1 MLILLHSSVGA
12 DALSVGIVGGGPSGA
27 SFAGRLREAFGSAA
41 EITVFEAKGHLGGQA
56 QTVVTDGVVQDKGT
70 RYIAKSAGRSVLFDE
85 VTAFLRRH
93 AGQGKDF
100 TPYAIGNS
108 PGLFNGTGAAAGVS
122 EFDGWQD
129 AMLQFGQQVA
139 AYEKGARAYL
149 FSRAEYNAPAN
160 FSSLHPSVRAYLDIL
175 VNGQLYGPYAD
186 VSAHSLYTWFAGF
199 ESFGSR
205 AAPLQVEGGFGPA
218 FQNLFASV
226 GATIRLSSRVAN
238 VTGAAAGS
246 GQKPTVFLESGE
258 AIEFDAVVVTL
269 PLDTFP
275 TPLKADIGRP
285 LGAFADTYVSSM
297 SFSVAGGAA
306 PPQQRAYATYPG
318 AALATVT
325 YDGTGASGG
334 RQFFVAY
341 MYEPADTALNESMS
355 ITRVWPEVS
364 AMTQFIRGRTE
375 PLALADVQVTPGS
388 WERYRYNIRFSVD
401 QLARGVPQ
409 DIHRAQGQSGVWY
422 GGGSL
427 SHWNVGD
434 ILEQASQTVA
444 RMAAAHGS
452 EWTHQTVA
460 KVASRSRVAVAL
472 SGAWGD
478 APGAA
483 PRAFFGWY
491 ELKGNPLVTAVLV
504 ERLPGKEEA
513 ALMATL
519 PAHFLGNGGVVGV
532 GVIRLRNMEL
542 TAFGTA
548 HYAAMQPQEGYYLA
562 LHENGVVRFHANVLS
577 LASAKTLL
585 AGDSKGAAD
594 AALNVAHQM
603 RYGSFCFGVF
613 RLSSAGGAS
622 IQRYNRWAEAVDPY
636 YVMDRDGPH
645 TACAADEECPA
656 GFGCSLASHKAR
668 MLLFAKIPAA
678 ARGQCVPN

>member
-1 MLILLHSSVGA
+1 
-12 DALSVGIVGGGPSGA
+12 
-27 SFAGRLREAFGSAA
+27 
-41 EITVFEAKGHLGGQA
+41 
-56 QTVVTDGVVQDKGT
+56 
-70 RYIAKSAGRSVLFDE
+70 
-85 VTAFLRRH
+85 
-93 AGQGKDF
+93 
-100 TPYAIGNS
+100 
-108 PGLFNGTGAAAGVS
+108 
-122 EFDGWQD
+122 
-129 AMLQFGQQVA
+129 
-139 AYEKGARAYL
+139 
-149 FSRAEYNAPAN
+149 
-160 FSSLHPSVRAYLDIL
+160 
-175 VNGQLYGPYAD
+175 
-186 VSAHSLYTWFAGF
+186 
-199 ESFGSR
+199 
-205 AAPLQVEGGFGPA
+205 
-218 FQNLFASV
+218 
-226 GATIRLSSRVAN
+226 
-238 VTGAAAGS
+238 
-246 GQKPTVFLESGE
+246 
-258 AIEFDAVVVTL
+258 
-269 PLDTFP
+269 
-275 TPLKADIGRP
+275 
-285 LGAFADTYVSSM
+285 
-297 SFSVAGGAA
+297 
-306 PPQQRAYATYPG
+306 
-318 AALATVT
+318 
-325 YDGTGASGG
+325 
-334 RQFFVAY
+334 
-341 MYEPADTALNESMS
+341 
-355 ITRVWPEVS
+355 
-364 AMTQFIRGRTE
+364 
-375 PLALADVQVTPGS
+375 
-388 WERYRYNIRFSVD
+388 
-401 QLARGVPQ
+401 
-409 DIHRAQGQSGVWY
+409 
-422 GGGSL
+422 
-427 SHWNVGD
+427 VGD

-504 ERLPGKEEA
+504 ERLPGNEEA

-542 TAFGTA
+542 TALGTA

-603 RYGSFCFGVF
+603 RYGCFCFGVF

-656 GFGCSLASHKAR
+656 GFGYSLASHKAR